1 MRAPLSP
8 AQERLWILQ
17 RVDPDDASYNM
28 YLVRLLRG
36 PLDQA
41 ALIWALTDVLAR
53 HESLRTRFTEEDGV
67 PWAVVEAGAPGIE
80 WLRSGSREDAERL
93 VAERTNEP
101 FDLEAGPPLRVAV
114 IRMTDD
120 RHVLCVTMHHIIS
133 DGWSLNVILD
143 DLADCYTARLAGAEP
158 RLRPLP
164 VQAGDYARWQR
175 RRAER
180 AVPYWRERLAAPP
193 PVELPFRREGAGSGR
208 GEFQSVRLSP
218 ETARRLE
225 RLAAEQRT
233 TLFTVLVAAYQTLL
247 LRHTGQTDV
256 LVGTVVAGRD
266 RVELEPMVGYVSQT
280 VILRGDLSGD
290 PPFTDLIG
298 RSRGEVLAA
307 LGNFSVPFEQLGHP
321 AESLLSSMLILHNQ
335 DAGPRRAFGEL
346 TVTDIDAG
354 FRQAK
359 VDLLVEVWSDENGLG
374 LSLCHDTGLFEAAE
388 VGRLAAR
395 FALLLESVAA
405 RPDTPLS
412 ALPIWTDADRADIRT
427 LSAGPSRSGGRE
439 PSDPRALPAGAAGS
453 AGDILVPEMIRRAA
467 RRTPEAVAVVCGR
480 ESVTYGEL
488 LARAGAL
495 AGVLREGG
503 VGRGDVVGVCLPRS
517 IEAITALLAVWWAGA
532 AYLPFDPDVPDE
544 RLAFS
549 MADSSATHL
558 ITLREPPPGRVA
570 VAPTTPALAGGARA
584 PLRGE
589 TVPLDAAYVI
599 TTSGSTGVPKG
610 VLVEH
615 GAVAARVRW
624 MRADYGLTSGDRVVQ
639 FASLSFDAHV
649 EEVFPA
655 LAAGA
660 TLVLLPDGATSL
672 PDLLASPEGEAVTVL
687 DLPTAYWHSLAEEP
701 GEIAWPASLRL
712 VILGGEQ
719 VSAAAVERWRGLFGD
734 RVRLVNTYGPT
745 EGTVIATAAD
755 LGARDVVGRPPIG
768 GPIAETTVR
777 VLDDRGEPLP
787 PGAAGELVIG
797 GAGVARGY
805 LGRPALTA
813 GAFVPDPYGAPG
825 ARRYRT
831 GDRARW
837 RSDGRLEFLGR
848 LDAQLK
854 IRGFRIEPGE
864 VESRLLAHPQV
875 GQAFVTGRGEE
886 LVAYVTGTADPAD
899 LREHL
904 GHSLP
909 RQLVPTAWVSLEA
922 FPLTPGGKIDRAALP
937 EPVTAS
943 SAERVAP
950 RTDAERLVAG
960 IWDELLGAG
969 AVGVFD
975 DFFALGGHSLLA
987 TRVAARIRRAT
998 GIEVPIRTVFAMS
1011 TVASL
1016 AEALEELLI
1025 RELDALTDEEAMD
1038 LLAGTDHS

>member
-41 ALIWALTDVLAR
+41 ALIWALTDVLTR

-67 PWAVVEAGAPGIE
+67 PWAVVESGAPGIE

-114 IRMTDD
+114 IRITDD

-208 GEFQSVRLSP
+208 GEFQGVRLSP

-290 PPFTDLIG
+290 PPFTGLIG

-307 LGNFSVPFEQLGHP
+307 LGNFSVPFEELGHP
-321 AESLLSSMLILHNQ
+321 VESLLSSMLILHNQ

-412 ALPIWTDADRADIRT
+412 ALPIWTDADHADIHT
-427 LSAGPSRSGGRE
+427 LSAGPS
-439 PSDPRALPAGAAGS
+439 GAEL
-453 AGDILVPEMIRRAA
+453 AGDVLVPEMIHQAA

-495 AGVLREGG
+495 AEVLRDGG

-549 MADSSATHL
+549 MADGSATHL

-570 VAPTTPALAGGARA
+570 VAPAPPAL
-584 PLRGE
+584 
-589 TVPLDAAYVI
+589 
-599 TTSGSTGVPKG
+599 
-610 VLVEH
+610 
-615 GAVAARVRW
+615 
-624 MRADYGLTSGDRVVQ
+624 
-639 FASLSFDAHV
+639 
-649 EEVFPA
+649 
-655 LAAGA
+655 
-660 TLVLLPDGATSL
+660 
-672 PDLLASPEGEAVTVL
+672 
-687 DLPTAYWHSLAEEP
+687 P
-701 GEIAWPASLRL
+701 G
-712 VILGGEQ
+712 
-719 VSAAAVERWRGLFGD
+719 
-734 RVRLVNTYGPT
+734 
-745 EGTVIATAAD
+745 
-755 LGARDVVGRPPIG
+755 
-768 GPIAETTVR
+768 
-777 VLDDRGEPLP
+777 
-787 PGAAGELVIG
+787 
-797 GAGVARGY
+797 
-805 LGRPALTA
+805 
-813 GAFVPDPYGAPG
+813 
-825 ARRYRT
+825 
-831 GDRARW
+831 
-837 RSDGRLEFLGR
+837 
-848 LDAQLK
+848 
-854 IRGFRIEPGE
+854 
-864 VESRLLAHPQV
+864 
-875 GQAFVTGRGEE
+875 
-886 LVAYVTGTADPAD
+886 
-899 LREHL
+899 
-904 GHSLP
+904 
-909 RQLVPTAWVSLEA
+909 
-922 FPLTPGGKIDRAALP
+922 
-937 EPVTAS
+937 
-943 SAERVAP
+943 
-950 RTDAERLVAG
+950 
-960 IWDELLGAG
+960 G
-969 AVGVFD
+969 AVG
-975 DFFALGGHSLLA
+975 A
-987 TRVAARIRRAT
+987 
-998 GIEVPIRTVFAMS
+998 P
-1011 TVASL
+1011 AS
-1016 AEALEELLI
+1016 
-1025 RELDALTDEEAMD
+1025 
-1038 LLAGTDHS
+1038 

>member
-41 ALIWALTDVLAR
+41 ALIWALTDVLTR
-53 HESLRTRFTEEDGV
+53 HESLRTRFTEADGV
-67 PWAVVEAGAPGIE
+67 PWAVVESGAPGIE

-101 FDLEAGPPLRVAV
+101 FDLAAGPPLRVAV
-114 IRMTDD
+114 IRITDD

-208 GEFQSVRLSP
+208 GEFQYVRLSP

-290 PPFTDLIG
+290 PPFTGLIG

-321 AESLLSSMLILHNQ
+321 VESLLSSMLILHNQ
-335 DAGPRRAFGEL
+335 DAGPRRAFGGL
-346 TVTDIDAG
+346 TVADIDAG

-405 RPDTPLS
+405 RPGTPLS
-412 ALPIWTDADRADIRT
+412 ALPIWTDADHADIHT
-427 LSAGPSRSGGRE
+427 LSAGPS
-439 PSDPRALPAGAAGS
+439 GS
-453 AGDILVPEMIRRAA
+453 ELTGDVLVPEMIRRAA

-488 LARAGAL
+488 LARAGRL
-495 AGVLREGG
+495 AGVLRDGG
-503 VGRGDVVGVCLPRS
+503 VDRGDVVGVCLPRS

-532 AYLPFDPDVPDE
+532 VYLPFDPDVPDE

-558 ITLREPPPGRVA
+558 ITLREPPPGGVPV
-570 VAPTTPALAGGARA
+570 VAPVLSGRDSDA
-584 PLRGE
+584 PLDVTG
-589 TVPLDAAYVI
+589 PLDAAYVI

-624 MRADYGLTSGDRVVQ
+624 MRADYGLTCGDRVVQ

-701 GEIAWPASLRL
+701 GETAWPASLRL

-719 VSAAAVERWRGLFGD
+719 VSAAAVERWRGLLGD

-777 VLDDRGEPLP
+777 VLDDGGEPLP

-813 GAFVPDPYGAPG
+813 GAFVPDPYGTPG

-875 GQAFVTGRGEE
+875 GQALVTGRGEE

-937 EPVTAS
+937 EPVAAS
-943 SAERVAP
+943 FAERVAP

-960 IWDELLGAG
+960 IWDELLGTG

-987 TRVAARIRRAT
+987 TRVVARIRRAT

-1025 RELDALTDEEAMD
+1025 KELDALTDEEVMD